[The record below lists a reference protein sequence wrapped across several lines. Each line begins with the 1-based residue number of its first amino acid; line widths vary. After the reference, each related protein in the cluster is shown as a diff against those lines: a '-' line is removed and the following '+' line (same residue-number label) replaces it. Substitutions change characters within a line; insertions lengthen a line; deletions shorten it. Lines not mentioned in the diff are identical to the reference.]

1 MEEIKKLKKE
11 IRNLREKSIEA
22 LGWCEILQIQLENRT
37 ILIHELKEEVEKI
50 KKEKQ
55 LTETGT
61 STLNP

>member
-1 MEEIKKLKKE
+1 MKEIEMLKKE

-22 LGWCEILQIQLENRT
+22 LGWCEILQIKLENRT

-55 LTETGT
+55 LTETET
-61 STLNP
+61 SNLKP

>member
-37 ILIHELKEEVEKI
+37 ILIHELKEEV
-50 KKEKQ
+50 KKLKEQ
-55 LTETGT
+55 NRLPEPATC
-61 STLNP
+61 TLEP